1 MMKRKPWLFCFAFFV
16 LKGFSQ
22 ALSVVKPVGGRAIEP
37 ATKEQEGR
45 KSNVGNRL
53 PLYQVFNSDGMLTS
67 SGKIIKQKHY
77 HFTQSL

>member
-1 MMKRKPWLFCFAFFV
+1 
-16 LKGFSQ
+16 
-22 ALSVVKPVGGRAIEP
+22 
-37 ATKEQEGR
+37 
-45 KSNVGNRL
+45 L